1 MQVLFIAIYS
11 SFQIQPMA
19 INPYVCLTHQFV
31 IQTLTQ
37 PIHIPNQMVC
47 MYMLFVIRIVFLKIR
62 MVDIHQFIPVFNCIF
77 QLIII

>member
-1 MQVLFIAIYS
+1 MQVLFIARYS

-37 PIHIPNQMVC
+37 PIHIPNQTHKSMFQTSTQHI
-47 MYMLFVIRIVFLKIR
+47 YMLNQT
-62 MVDIHQFIPVFNCIF
+62 HNS
-77 QLIII
+77 LIQT